1 MEKRNKSLILDYS
14 ISNEFRGNNFGKK
27 MIKMAIKKLDIKNIL
42 AKSLSSNSYS
52 IATLKESGFI
62 ITKNNKIYNYSFS
75 SSQ

>member
-1 MEKRNKSLILDYS
+1 
-14 ISNEFRGNNFGKK
+14 
-27 MIKMAIKKLDIKNIL
+27 MIKMAIKKIRYKKNIL

-62 ITKNNKIYNYSFS
+62 ITKKNNKIYNYSFS